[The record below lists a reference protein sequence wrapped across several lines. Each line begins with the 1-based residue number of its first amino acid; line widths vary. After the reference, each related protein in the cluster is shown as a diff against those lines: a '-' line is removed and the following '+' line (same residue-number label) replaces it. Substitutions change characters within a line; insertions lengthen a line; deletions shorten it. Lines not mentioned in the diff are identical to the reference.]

1 LPAFTDAV
9 VAFVEAVDQESPF
22 YPKEIYEAQEK
33 LVLIAQRER
42 TDVLVDRERFHG
54 IGTSRENK
62 TSSSFVMELKPFRTS
77 FGNAS
82 QSCRSIER
90 DWNKSME
97 CRTLKG
103 RMLLGDRID
112 YLAR

>member
-22 YPKEIYEAQEK
+22 YPKEIYEALEK

-54 IGTSRENK
+54 DWYLQGEQNFEQFCDGAQAVSDLIRERISK
-62 TSSSFVMELKPFRTS
+62 L
-77 FGNAS
+77 
-82 QSCRSIER
+82 SIHRER
-90 DWNKSME
+90 LE
-97 CRTLKG
+97 
-103 RMLLGDRID
+103 
-112 YLAR
+112 